1 MPLTKVQSR
10 GTENV
15 GQGSSNVIINGA
27 MNVAQRATSST
38 NISSG
43 GYYTVDRFKVS
54 TNSAG
59 RSTMTQ
65 ESISDLAGFANAIK
79 LDCTTADTSLGS
91 GEYLQL
97 SQYIEGQNLQSFAKG
112 TSDAKQMT
120 LSFYVKGNGNATYMC
135 ELYDGDNGRRSG
147 IQFSVTSSWSRVIL
161 TFDGDTTGA
170 FDDDNNLSLYVNLWL
185 GAGSSYS
192 GGSYTAN
199 TWATN
204 VNANRAVGASNFYS
218 STDNTFFITGMQLE
232 VGSQAS
238 DFQHEDIGTTRRK
251 CMRYFHS
258 INGAGHS
265 DPTDSAYGRYISF
278 GQDNNGLRW
287 FHHFPEEMR
296 SAPTM
301 TANNISSS
309 TIQHFNYNTQ
319 TGISMTG
326 TGLNEGG
333 KRTGQIFFTFSSGA
347 GVGSIVS
354 WRWNNNPDASFDFDS
369 EL

>member
-1 MPLTKVQSR
+1 
-10 GTENV
+10 
-15 GQGSSNVIINGA
+15 
-27 MNVAQRATSST
+27 
-38 NISSG
+38 
-43 GYYTVDRFKVS
+43 
-54 TNSAG
+54 
-59 RSTMTQ
+59 
-65 ESISDLAGFANAIK
+65 LAGGT
-79 LDCTTADTSLGS
+79 DYTSGSTPTAWTS
-91 GEYLQL
+91 
-97 SQYIEGQNLQSFAKG
+97 A
-112 TSDAKQMT
+112 
-120 LSFYVKGNGNATYMC
+120 
-135 ELYDGDNGRRSG
+135 DNTIRAGG
-147 IQFSVTSSWSRVIL
+147 L
-161 TFDGDTTGA
+161 A
-170 FDDDNNLSLYVNLWL
+170 VNL
-185 GAGSSYS
+185 AD
-192 GGSYTAN
+192 
-199 TWATN
+199 
-204 VNANRAVGASNFYS
+204 
-218 STDNTFFITGMQLE
+218 STDNEWLMTGVQLE